1 MKIYKLAVFILMKRI
16 NERLGNPAANG
27 YININ
32 NDIHFLCNK
41 GTEREYYNRCSRVDS
56 KG

>member
-1 MKIYKLAVFILMKRI
+1 MKRI
-16 NERLGNPAANG
+16 NEHCGNPAANG

-32 NDIHFLCNK
+32 NDIHFYVTKVQKEN
-41 GTEREYYNRCSRVDS
+41 TTTDVARVDS